1 MMATRRIVEKR
12 GVKHYLYEVTP
23 FWDSEKKQGRNRKVY
38 IGPCD
43 ADGNL
48 QDERKRPDKETLIID
63 TPYRSVTLG
72 PYHLLYELSKE
83 MGIEKRLS
91 DAFDT
96 DVSKRIMTLA
106 ILRITDRDSLR
117 TIRDTLD
124 TSALEILSDSEWSY
138 SSQRLSELLYDIGND
153 SSKRFLFYESCLQED
168 DVAIFDTSV
177 LQSSSKLM
185 DMLENGRMTHR
196 TGLPQVNL
204 GLVHSL
210 RTKLPVMMRL
220 FPGSISD
227 TVTIKGLFA
236 TLRSMGSKR
245 ITMIMDRG
253 FYSENNMVFMAGKEG
268 IDFLLPLKSGTNLY
282 KEWISQSKDGLDNP
296 VNMFHFHG
304 RTEQC
309 ADMTVDWPYQ
319 ETYDHEGNRVTK
331 LRVLV
336 FNNTEREVE
345 ERNSF
350 IARVEDAERLASET
364 EWKDVQHA
372 IANIFTGKLEGM
384 ETLFDISE
392 GDDGKVTLERKRNA
406 MTFAMRNFGR
416 IVLLTSLKDPPKDIL
431 ELYRQR
437 DEDEKDFEDLKDAM
451 DGGIQYVHSKEAA
464 EGILFVQFVALS
476 IRKYMRQRMN
486 KEMRALD
493 IPQILKRLRSMT
505 ATQLRSGWHINEIP
519 KKCRDI
525 YGAFGIQLPESFK
538 PSTK

>member
-1 MMATRRIVEKR
+1 MMATKRRIERR
-12 GVKHYLYEVTP
+12 GDRHYLYDVTP
-23 FWDSEKKQGRNRKVY
+23 FWDSDKKQGRNKKIY

-48 QDERKRPDKETLIID
+48 QDERKRPDKETSVID
-63 TPYRSVTLG
+63 IPYRTVTLG
-72 PYHLLYELSKE
+72 PYHLLYELSRE
-83 MGIEKRLS
+83 MRIEERLAE
-91 DAFDT
+91 AFGV
-96 DVSKRIMTLA
+96 DVSKRILTLA
-106 ILRITDRDSLR
+106 ILRITDHDSLR
-117 TIRDTLD
+117 IVRDTLD
-124 TSALEILSDSEWSY
+124 TSALETLLDSEWSY

-185 DMLENGRMTHR
+185 DMLEDGRKTHR

-210 RTKLPVMMRL
+210 RTKLPVMMKL

-227 TVTIKGLFA
+227 TVTIKGL
-236 TLRSMGSKR
+236 LNLLGSMGSKR
-245 ITMIMDRG
+245 ITMVMDRG
-253 FYSENNMVFMAGKEG
+253 FYSENNMVFMASKEG
-268 IDFLLPLKSGTNLY
+268 IDFLLPLRSGTNLY
-282 KEWISQSKDGLDNP
+282 KEWISRSKDELENP

-309 ADMTVDWPYQ
+309 ADLTVDWPYQ
-319 ETYDHEGNRVTK
+319 ETYDHEGKRVTK

-350 IARVEDAERLASET
+350 IARVEDAEILASRT
-364 EWKDVQHA
+364 VWKGAQHA
-372 IANIFTGKLEGM
+372 IANIFTGRLEGM

-392 GDDGKVTLERKRNA
+392 GDDGMVALERKRNA

-416 IVLLTSLKDPPKDIL
+416 IVLLTSLKGSPKDIL

-437 DEDEKDFEDLKDAM
+437 DEDEKDFEDLKDDM
-451 DGGIQYVHSKEAA
+451 DGGIQYVHSREAA
-464 EGILFVQFVALS
+464 EGILFVQFIALS

-486 KEMRALD
+486 KEMQALD
-493 IPQILKRLRSMT
+493 IPKILKRLRSMN
-505 ATQLRSGWHINEIP
+505 ATQLRSGWYINEIP

-525 YGAFGIQLPESFK
+525 YDAFGIQLPESFG
-538 PSTK
+538 PSTI